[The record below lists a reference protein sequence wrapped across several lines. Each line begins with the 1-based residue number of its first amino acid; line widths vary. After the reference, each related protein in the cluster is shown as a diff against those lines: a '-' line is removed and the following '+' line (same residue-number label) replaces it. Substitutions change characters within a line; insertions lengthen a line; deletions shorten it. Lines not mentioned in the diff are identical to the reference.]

1 MHSFEKNSNLG
12 SNLEIGRDCMFSNN
26 VIVRTSDSH
35 AIYDLHINQR
45 INKTKSISIGNYV
58 WIVPQSIIMKGV
70 AIGDGSIIG
79 FRSFVNKN
87 IPECCNQLVHLQKV

>member
-45 INKTKSISIGNYV
+45 LNKTKSISI
-58 WIVPQSIIMKGV
+58 
-70 AIGDGSIIG
+70 
-79 FRSFVNKN
+79 
-87 IPECCNQLVHLQKV
+87 

>member
-26 VIVRTSDSH
+26 VIVHTSDSH
-35 AIYDLHINQR
+35 
-45 INKTKSISIGNYV
+45 
-58 WIVPQSIIMKGV
+58 IMKGV

-87 IPECCNQLVHLQKV
+87 IPECC